1 MEIWVKTSQI
11 SKNKAAARFL
21 ANYLYFVQAGPSFC
35 TLSQTESRL
44 VKLICD
50 RDTYQRLPATA
61 YWARSP
67 ALSSCSP
74 LKKVQ
79 DYAMTAKDNEE
90 KEDCQTNGEASGE
103 GCQSYHSG

>member
-21 ANYLYFVQAGPSFC
+21 ANYLYFVQAEPSFC

-50 RDTYQRLPATA
+50 TYQRLPATGQGH
-61 YWARSP
+61 
-67 ALSSCSP
+67 L
-74 LKKVQ
+74 L
-79 DYAMTAKDNEE
+79 
-90 KEDCQTNGEASGE
+90 
-103 GCQSYHSG
+103 